1 MPLDPASWAVLAR
14 CLAHR
19 RSQHTRN
26 PYVIVTKVTK
36 TGREPAST
44 AYLSHVL
51 DACGL
56 APRMVRST
64 RLIDLVNTMDPKL
77 VAVAFGMTPEATM
90 IYLADQVDVDRL
102 TPFPRPDQAIRHI

>member
-1 MPLDPASWAVLAR
+1 
-14 CLAHR
+14 
-19 RSQHTRN
+19 
-26 PYVIVTKVTK
+26 
-36 TGREPAST
+36 
-44 AYLSHVL
+44 
-51 DACGL
+51 
-56 APRMVRST
+56 MVRST